1 MVEAKNPQYLKY
13 KDKMLEYQKQ
23 NRERINEYMKTYGK
37 QYRAKKK
44 QEKIKLKEQEIINK
58 FLLSLVE
65 KN

>member
-37 QYRAKKK
+37 QYRDKKK